1 LELGCSFEEIVF
13 CNHIKNPLKDIEYMF
28 NLKKLYKKHKIDFSL
43 NFTIKPNIYGT
54 LASKLA
60 GVRSINNVTGLGYAF
75 LDKSLIN
82 KIIKILYKI
91 SFRFAN
97 KVFFQ
102 NFDDMNLFLDQKLVK
117 KDIVDRLPGSGMDIE
132 EYKPMEKTENYEG
145 MRFLFVGRLSHPKG
159 AKYYIEAA
167 EALKKKYKDLEFQ
180 MIGQIEEEDKN
191 SLKKNYVLEKH
202 EEEIIK
208 YLGTSSDV
216 RQQVRNVDAVV
227 LPTYYREGVPRSL
240 IEAASMALPIIT
252 TDNVGC
258 RDIVKDGYN
267 GFLCQPKDVESLI
280 QKIEDFLKLSLKERE
295 ALGKNGRIKVEREF
309 DERIVLEKYLK
320 ELV

>member
-1 LELGCSFEEIVF
+1 MGES
-13 CNHIKNPLKDIEYMF
+13 
-28 NLKKLYKKHKIDFSL
+28 
-43 NFTIKPNIYGT
+43 
-54 LASKLA
+54 
-60 GVRSINNVTGLGYAF
+60 NV
-75 LDKSLIN
+75 
-82 KIIKILYKI
+82 
-91 SFRFAN
+91 
-97 KVFFQ
+97 
-102 NFDDMNLFLDQKLVK
+102 DQKLVK